1 MFYHFL
7 SHIPFNIVR
16 WLKQLQLGHQFARS
30 GRTQAY
36 RYSGFSSH
44 RINLSPFTK
53 DFRGEEQ
60 NNESKDLFFK
70 PYQVG
75 CSNLKNLN
83 HT

>member
-60 NNESKDLFFK
+60 RDESIDLFFG
-70 PYQVG
+70 PYPVG
-75 CSNLKNLN
+75 CI
-83 HT
+83 